1 MIDNERNLNLKT
13 ILAFVGMPGAG
24 KSEAT
29 QYLYKKNIPFVRFGA
44 LTEEVVKE
52 AGLPLNTENERIF
65 REKIRN
71 ELGMGAFAVKAKP
84 KIDKLLLEKDCIAL
98 DGLYSWEEYT
108 YLKKYFP
115 FLKLILIYA
124 EPLIRYKRLSQRS
137 IRPILLGESRDRDIR
152 EIEKLNKGGPI
163 SIADFCIL
171 NNSDELL
178 DLYKNI
184 EDLLNKLEI
193 KI

>member
-1 MIDNERNLNLKT
+1 MINNDQSLNSKT

-44 LTEEVVKE
+44 LTEEAIKE
-52 AGLPLNTENERIF
+52 AGLALNTKNERIF
-65 REKIRN
+65 REKIRK
-71 ELGMGAFAVKAKP
+71 ELGMGAYAVKAKP
-84 KIDKLLLEKDCIAL
+84 KIDKLLLKKDCIAL

-124 EPLIRYKRLSQRS
+124 EPLIRYKRLSQRA
-137 IRPILLGESRDRDIR
+137 IRPILLRDSGDRDIR

-163 SIADFCIL
+163 AIADFCII
-171 NNSDELL
+171 NNSDNLS

-184 EDLLNKLEI
+184 DEILNKLNI
-193 KI
+193 NL

>member
-1 MIDNERNLNLKT
+1 MVSNTNKSSKK

-44 LTEEVVKE
+44 LTEEAIKE
-52 AGLPLNTENERIF
+52 ADLPLNTENERIF

-71 ELGMGAFAVKAKP
+71 ELGMGAYAIKAKP
-84 KIDKLLLEKDCIAL
+84 KIDELINKNDFVVI
-98 DGLYSWEEYT
+98 DGLYSWEEYI
-108 YLKKYFP
+108 YLKKYFNS
-115 FLKLILIYA
+115 LKLVFIYA
-124 EPLIRYKRLSQRS
+124 EPKIRYERLSKRLV
-137 IRPILLGESRDRDIR
+137 RPISLDDSYTRDVR

-163 SIADFCIL
+163 AIADFCIV
-171 NNSDELL
+171 NNTGDIS

-184 EDLLNKLEI
+184 DDLLNRLEI